1 MIVIRYCS
9 KTGNTK
15 KMAELI
21 AEKLGVKAE
30 SVATPLSGQVVDILL
45 LGGAVHMMSLDKE
58 LKEFVKTLDPQQ
70 VKKVI
75 MFGTSGGVMSIEKQ
89 LAKVLEK
96 NKLNIAESRLFLHG
110 LAPSIWH
117 ITKRQREELAKFVET
132 VRQ

>member
-45 LGGAVHMMSLDKE
+45 LGE
-58 LKEFVKTLDPQQ
+58 QF
-70 VKKVI
+70 I
-75 MFGTSGGVMSIEKQ
+75 
-89 LAKVLEK
+89 
-96 NKLNIAESRLFLHG
+96 
-110 LAPSIWH
+110 
-117 ITKRQREELAKFVET
+117 
-132 VRQ
+132 

>member
-21 AEKLGVKAE
+21 AEKLGIKAE
-30 SVATPLSGQVVDILL
+30 SIATPLVPGQVVDILL

-58 LKEFVKTLDPQQ
+58 LKEFVQTLDPQQ
-70 VKKVI
+70 VKEVV
-75 MFGTSGGVMSIEKQ
+75 MFGTSGGVMSIEKK
-89 LAKVLEK
+89 LVKLLEK
-96 NKLNIAESRLFLHG
+96 NKLNIAKPRLFLHG

-117 ITKRQREELAKFVET
+117 ITQHQREEL
-132 VRQ
+132 